1 MYEEASLGENRYGQE
16 SFAEMDRRSRI
27 SIDPRVHHGK
37 PCIKGTR
44 VPVSI
49 IVGSIADGDPPERI
63 IEAWPQLTPEDITA
77 ALKFAA
83 ATAGAAVAMPA
94 PADRD

>member
-1 MYEEASLGENRYGQE
+1 MSE
-16 SFAEMDRRSRI
+16 SWRDRI
-27 SIDPRVHHGK
+27 LIDPAIHHGE

-49 IVGSIADGDPPERI
+49 IVSSIGDGDTPEQILRS
-63 IEAWPQLTPEDITA
+63 WPQLSSHDIKA

-83 ATAGAAVAMPA
+83 EAVNN
-94 PADRD
+94 ADFVPLHRDEQ